1 MTTPGRTA
9 TGVSAWA
16 LGLLVLLPVP
26 MLGSLAAGGAMVA
39 AYGSLS
45 RQGPLAKAN
54 AAAARR
60 WGAVFLLVSTGLLV
74 LQLALSVPRLFG
86 TPQPVG
92 FLPRGIPF
100 SVFALLC
107 VVPLVVVVRG
117 GLRARRGELVRR
129 PCGGR
134 ASWPSRWSFR
144 PGRSRCRCRG
154 RRPCGPV
161 GS

>member
-1 MTTPGRTA
+1 MTASGRTA

-45 RQGPLAKAN
+45 RQGSLAKAN

-60 WGAVFLLVSTGLLV
+60 WGAGFLLVSTALLV

-86 TPQPVG
+86 TPEPVG
-92 FLPRGIPF
+92 FLPLGIPI
-100 SVFALLC
+100 VLYVLVC
-107 VVPLVVVVRG
+107 IVHLVVVVRG
-117 GLRARRGELVRR
+117 TLQARRGELVRLPFLR
-129 PCGGR
+129 R
-134 ASWPSRWSFR
+134 AA
-144 PGRSRCRCRG
+144 
-154 RRPCGPV
+154 
-161 GS
+161 

>member
-1 MTTPGRTA
+1 MSGREA

-26 MLGSLAAGGAMVA
+26 LLGALAAGGAMVA

-60 WGAVFLLVSTGLLV
+60 WGAIFLIVSTGLLV

-86 TPQPVG
+86 TPEPVG
-92 FLPRGIPF
+92 FLPLGIPI
-100 SVFALLC
+100 LLYATVC
-107 VVPLVVVVRG
+107 LVHLVVVIVAT
-117 GLRARRGELVRR
+117 LRARRGEVVRLPLV
-129 PCGGR
+129 GGR
-134 ASWPSRWSFR
+134 S
-144 PGRSRCRCRG
+144 
-154 RRPCGPV
+154 
-161 GS
+161 